1 MNLRSHAGM
10 GLLMTALASAAL
22 AAPASAVE
30 APVIVP
36 LEGLEPVLPMDA
48 PTVATGVPVPVP
60 GSPTGFQEGTG
71 TLPGVTLPAV
81 PLAGTL
87 PKTVVDAPL
96 PELLRGSEP
105 GHALLTTPHS
115 EMAATTPG
123 ATVGNPMEAPRGNGL
138 DGLPD
143 LTLPRVG
150 LLAPALSGALDSRL
164 GLVPE
169 GH

>member
-1 MNLRSHAGM
+1 M
-10 GLLMTALASAAL
+10 GLLVTALASAAL

-48 PTVATGVPVPVP
+48 PTVATGVPVPMP
-60 GSPTGFQEGTG
+60 GAPTGFQEGTG
-71 TLPGVTLPAV
+71 TL
-81 PLAGTL
+81 
-87 PKTVVDAPL
+87 
-96 PELLRGSEP
+96 
-105 GHALLTTPHS
+105 
-115 EMAATTPG
+115 PG
-123 ATVGNPMEAPRGNGL
+123 ATVGNPMEAPRGDGL

-164 GLVPE
+164 GLAPG